1 MRAPSYPA
9 VLLGAFALIFI
20 ALGIHPSFR
29 QDWLLEN
36 MLVFA
41 ALPVLIFTRR
51 RLRFS
56 NLAYSLLFAYFVL
69 HEIGAHYTY
78 SLVPYDSWAA
88 ALGNETRVAAGR
100 NHYDRVIH
108 FAYGLLV
115 TVPVVE
121 LLRVFSPPRGVWRY
135 LLPVLFILANSAI
148 YELVEWGAAVV
159 FGGDLGTA
167 YLGTQGDEWDSQKD
181 MACAL
186 IGSMLSIGAILTA
199 SPLRWRLAEPRM
211 RVAGAT

>member
-1 MRAPSYPA
+1 
-9 VLLGAFALIFI
+9 
-20 ALGIHPSFR
+20 
-29 QDWLLEN
+29 
-36 MLVFA
+36 
-41 ALPVLIFTRR
+41 
-51 RLRFS
+51 
-56 NLAYSLLFAYFVL
+56 
-69 HEIGAHYTY
+69 
-78 SLVPYDSWAA
+78 
-88 ALGNETRVAAGR
+88 LGNEARAAAGR

-121 LLRVFSPPRGVWRY
+121 LLREFSPPRGVWRY

-148 YELVEWGAAVV
+148 YELIEWGAAVV

-186 IGSMLSIGAILTA
+186 IGALLSIGAMLAA
-199 SPLRWRLAEPRM
+199 SPLRWRLAEPRL
-211 RVAGAT
+211 VAIRPVGLPDPRR